1 MPIRLS
7 DKEVGVFGEGF
18 TQQRSR
24 TSILVKSDAHYIK
37 YPLLVSEAM
46 NLWNFCSDRVKSKYI
61 ILPEMKKF
69 NGKQYFQCD
78 IVPHSPL
85 TRSEA
90 KRCLYDLVQKAHTAI
105 QALHHL
111 GWSHQDVRLPNICF
125 DDEYNAVLVD
135 VDRCCEITE
144 SAIVMASSCLY
155 NVMFNVEQH
164 DWLQLGW
171 LAHWAHSYDK
181 VYMYHERNFQEL
193 DQKCKNDSFLTQ
205 LITQGEW
212 CGLLSSISYCNNYV
226 TVKSVIKRR
235 GFLS

>member
-46 NLWNFCSDRVKSKYI
+46 NLWNFCSDRVKSKHI

-90 KRCLYDLVQKAHTAI
+90 KRCLYDLVQKHTQQFRHCI
-105 QALHHL
+105 IWGGHTRML
-111 GWSHQDVRLPNICF
+111 GFQT
-125 DDEYNAVLVD
+125 YVLMM
-135 VDRCCEITE
+135 
-144 SAIVMASSCLY
+144 S
-155 NVMFNVEQH
+155 
-164 DWLQLGW
+164 
-171 LAHWAHSYDK
+171 
-181 VYMYHERNFQEL
+181 
-193 DQKCKNDSFLTQ
+193 
-205 LITQGEW
+205 ITQ
-212 CGLLSSISYCNNYV
+212 
-226 TVKSVIKRR
+226 
-235 GFLS
+235 F